1 MALNVPG
8 LIVMA
13 GFYLVILGTGIWAS
27 MRSRKEEKKCT
38 CDGMEITLLAG
49 RKINLLVG
57 IFTLTG
63 KGSVGLNCSVILSRD
78 ASSYFLH
85 EFVSTAT
92 WVGGGFILGIAEAT
106 YNPTL
111 GAVWALMPVPYIV
124 TFFLGEQQACLHL
137 LVSLPGPTLGAGCVT
152 RRLLTHVALQ
162 PAAGPRQRRSPP
174 SHFLLKACENGF

>member
-1 MALNVPG
+1 MVLNVPG

-63 KGSVGLNCSVILSRD
+63 NDPAGLNGSGSDRVVTPPLISLP
-78 ASSYFLH
+78 
-85 EFVSTAT
+85 TAT

-124 TFFLGEQQACLHL
+124 TFFLGEHRAP
-137 LVSLPGPTLGAGCVT
+137 PGSSSWSRARRWVRNQEAANT
-152 RRLLTHVALQ
+152 RSS
-162 PAAGPRQRRSPP
+162 AAS
-174 SHFLLKACENGF
+174 C